1 MLIKYWFLFN
11 DSNHEKYR
19 IEYFIGFE
27 LYEIS
32 NQRICYSL
40 FDNLYV
46 QRKIRCAVR
55 NFCSKYMYLTL
66 RLFYRHRH
74 NKNVINSE
82 CQKKKKN
89 PERDFHSICCLSNCT
104 MHECII
110 CNWKKKEDKK
120 INFIL
125 KVFVSQKGGG
135 WGISN
140 KKVFYLHVKVIIG
153 SVPSL
158 RF

>member
-55 NFCSKYMYLTL
+55 NFCSKYMYLTI

-82 CQKKKKN
+82 CQKKKKTQ
-89 PERDFHSICCLSNCT
+89 RGIFTLSVVFQTVQCT
-104 MHECII
+104 NASFVTE
-110 CNWKKKEDKK
+110 KKEDKK
-120 INFIL
+120 IKFIL